1 MRYLPA
7 TPLRLAFRYSLLKDD
22 IIDFPYFFI
31 NLNFFFR
38 FCRFLRSAL
47 VRFVLKLVK
56 YFNAICYWHRNGL
69 TNSEKLLP
77 PQLATTI
84 MTICY
89 SLIYMLT
96 KIFMINSITC
106 MKISCVCYHMHKT
119 CSTLWCRKIGDAL
132 ERRKIEFKLC
142 RWKGTKI
149 KRFYRR

>member
-38 FCRFLRSAL
+38 FCRFFARSFAL
-47 VRFVLKLVK
+47 SSSWWNISMPFVTSVVMVWQIPR
-56 YFNAICYWHRNGL
+56 NCCHR
-69 TNSEKLLP
+69 K
-77 PQLATTI
+77 LATAI

-89 SLIYMLT
+89 SLIYMT

-106 MKISCVCYHMHKT
+106 MKISCVCYRMHKT
-119 CSTLWCRKIGDAL
+119 CSPLWCRKFRDAL

-142 RWKGTKI
+142 RWDAKI